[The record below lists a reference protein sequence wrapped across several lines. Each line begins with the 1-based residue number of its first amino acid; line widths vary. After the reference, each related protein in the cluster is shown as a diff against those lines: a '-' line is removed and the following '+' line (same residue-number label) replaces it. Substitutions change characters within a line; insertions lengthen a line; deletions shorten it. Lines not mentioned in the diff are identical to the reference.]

1 MIDKDDLIQNALDAA
16 YELSQVMYS
25 TGVSL
30 DEIDEL
36 LTDKAKTLEE
46 SADREK
52 FILQMRKCMNN
63 EEIEELY
70 RSLYGD
76 SERTHLLQD
85 ALKTVCKDR
94 ADEYGDMESNFDDIA
109 DLWTVYLGVKVERR
123 DVANMMILLKVAR
136 NSTPGHRDN
145 WVDIAGYAACGAEV
159 DA

>member
-1 MIDKDDLIQNALDAA
+1 MNERYEDLISKALNA
-16 YELSQVMYS
+16 
-25 TGVSL
+25 
-30 DEIDEL
+30 
-36 LTDKAKTLEE
+36 
-46 SADREK
+46 SADREN

-76 SERTHLLQD
+76 SERKHLLQD
-85 ALKTVCKDR
+85 AIRTVCKDR

-109 DLWTVYLGVKVERR
+109 ELWTVYLGVNVERR
-123 DVANMMILLKVAR
+123 DVANMMVLLKVAR
-136 NSTPGHRDN
+136 NGTPGHRDN

>member
-1 MIDKDDLIQNALDAA
+1 MMNERYEDLISKALNA
-16 YELSQVMYS
+16 
-25 TGVSL
+25 
-30 DEIDEL
+30 
-36 LTDKAKTLEE
+36 
-46 SADREK
+46 SADREN

-76 SERTHLLQD
+76 SERKHLLQD
-85 ALKTVCKDR
+85 AIRTVCKDR

-109 DLWTVYLGVKVERR
+109 ELWTVYLGVNVERR
-123 DVANMMILLKVAR
+123 DVANMMVLLKVAR
-136 NSTPGHRDN
+136 NGTPGHRDN